1 MLPRH
6 IEPAVED
13 RRDQLQSEAVSG
25 DAGRGGET
33 QVAGR

>member
-13 RRDQLQSEAVSG
+13 RRDQLQSEAAAEPG
-25 DAGRGGET
+25 LAAG
-33 QVAGR
+33 V